1 MSVLTGT
8 IRPFGPR
15 IEFKAM
21 PSRQRVEALKR
32 AGIPFSSPIVG
43 MGLLDT
49 GASCSALDRQ
59 LIATLGLQ
67 TRGIVSI
74 HTPSTGAGFQTCNQF
89 DACLVL
95 GVMLPTPLMVTLP
108 VIECDFSTQ
117 GFQALIG
124 RDVLHHCVFVF
135 EGPADT
141 FRLEF

>member
-8 IRPFGPR
+8 ISPYSPLIHFM
-15 IEFKAM
+15 AM
-21 PSRQRVEALKR
+21 QSRERVEALKK
-32 AGIPFSSPIVG
+32 AGISFSSPVVG

-49 GASCSALDRQ
+49 GASCSALDRT
-59 LIATLGLQ
+59 LISSLGLQ

-74 HTPSTGAGFQTCNQF
+74 HTPSTGAAFQTCNQF

-95 GVMLPTPLMVTLP
+95 GETLPTPLMVTLP

-135 EGPADT
+135 EGPTDT

>member
-1 MSVLTGT
+1 MCKDAKLSCRGNKESWDFVLV
-8 IRPFGPR
+8 
-15 IEFKAM
+15 
-21 PSRQRVEALKR
+21 PSRWH
-32 AGIPFSSPIVG
+32 GIARH
-43 MGLLDT
+43 
-49 GASCSALDRQ
+49 GASCSALDRT
-59 LIATLGLQ
+59 LISSLGLQ

-74 HTPSTGAGFQTCNQF
+74 HTPSTGAAFQTCNQF

-95 GVMLPTPLMVTLP
+95 GETLPTPLMVTLP

-135 EGPADT
+135 EGPTDT